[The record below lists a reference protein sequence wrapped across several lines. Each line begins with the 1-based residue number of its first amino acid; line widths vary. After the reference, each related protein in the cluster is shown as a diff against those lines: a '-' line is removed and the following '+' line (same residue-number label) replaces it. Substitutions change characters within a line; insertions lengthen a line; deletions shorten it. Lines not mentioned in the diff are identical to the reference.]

1 MAERYFKLKDAKAE
15 QETSIRLYV
24 FHRNFPHRRF
34 VYGLKKSILP
44 ALWDAETQRPTKDKK
59 LIKEYEKFIPTIA
72 NDLLDITRKLDDV
85 NTKVNN
91 YFTMASIPENG
102 ITISSESLKNHLES
116 QFNKKIESETKKKKE
131 TLNQFIARYISEL
144 EQGKILVPE
153 KAKRYEEGSI
163 KNFKTFQS
171 QFNQYQLNRKIQ
183 LNFDDITVDF
193 YNDFVRYLNE
203 KDYRANTIGRH
214 IARLKVIMRYSMKK
228 EKLHQ
233 NSEFSNGDFQTF
245 QLKTDEVYLTK
256 KEVETLHNFDLSDK
270 PHLQIYRDVFLIGC
284 YTAQRVSDYNGIK
297 PENIQDLRKKKVI
310 VLTQKKTKEKV
321 IIPIKNELNEILKR
335 YNYAPRKVAE
345 QNLNDAIK
353 EICKLAGIN
362 QPTEITET
370 KGGKSVKIT
379 KPKYQM
385 VTSHTARRTGA
396 TLMYLSKIPSIAIME
411 LTGHKKESTFL
422 KYIRVTKEENAET
435 LATHKYFK

>member
-116 QFNKKIESETKKKKE
+116 QFNKKIESETKKKIE
-131 TLNQFIARYISEL
+131 TLSQYIKRYISEL
-144 EQGKILVPE
+144 EQGIRVISKTG
-153 KAKRYEEGSI
+153 KRLEDGSI
-163 KNFKTFQS
+163 KNFKTFES
-171 QFNQYQLNRKIQ
+171 QLNEYQKKRKVQ
-183 LNFDDITVDF
+183 LGFSDITLDF

-203 KDYRANTIGRH
+203 KDYRANTIGKH
-214 IARLKVIMRYSMKK
+214 IARLKVIMRESMKD
-228 EKLHQ
+228 KLHE
-233 NSEFSNGDFQTF
+233 NSEFSQGDFYTF
-245 QLKTDEVYLTK
+245 QVETDEVYLTQQ
-256 KEVETLHNFDLSDK
+256 EVQTLHNFDLSDK

-297 PENIQDLRKKKVI
+297 PENIQHLNNNKVI

-321 IIPIKNELNEILKR
+321 IIPIKNELDAILKR
-335 YNYAPRKVAE
+335 YNNAPPKVAE
-345 QNLNDAIK
+345 QKLNEAIK
-353 EICKLAGIN
+353 EICKLAGIK
-362 QPTEITET
+362 QATDITEL
-370 KGGKSVKIT
+370 KGGESVKIT
-379 KPKYQM
+379 KPKYEM
-385 VTSHTARRTGA
+385 ITSHTARRTGA
-396 TLMYLSKIPSIAIME
+396 TLMYLSKIPSIAIMKI
-411 LTGHKKESTFL
+411 TGHKKESTFL

-435 LATHKYFK
+435 LATHDYFQ